1 MEQQEAAAR
10 RVASTEAA
18 PGDEA
23 LVERARRGDS
33 AAFELLMR
41 RHNQRVYRVVRS
53 VLRDAGDVE
62 DVMQQAYLSAFVHL
76 DQFAG
81 HARWSTW
88 VCRIALNEAIARI
101 RQRGRFVPLESASE
115 AQMTDSWTPPE
126 PDPEHAAARRELREV
141 LEEAVDRLPEIYRT
155 VLVLREIEEM
165 STAETAAVLEVREDV
180 IKTRLFRARAA
191 LREQLDRRVGEEL
204 PRVFTFGSD
213 RCDRLVEAVL
223 ARLRPL
229 SG

>member
-1 MEQQEAAAR
+1 MEHQVAVAAP
-10 RVASTEAA
+10 VAFTDGG

-23 LVERARRGDS
+23 LVERARRGES
-33 AAFELLMR
+33 AAFALLMR

-53 VLRDAGDVE
+53 VLREAGDIE
-62 DVMQQAYLSAFVHL
+62 DVMQQAYLSAFLHL

-88 VCRIALNEAIARI
+88 VCRIALNEAIARL
-101 RQRGRFVPLESASE
+101 RQRGRFVPLDSASE
-115 AQMTDSWTPPE
+115 ADMTENSPE
-126 PDPEHAAARRELREV
+126 QPDPEHAAARRELGEV
-141 LEEAVDRLPEIYRT
+141 LEDAVDRLPEMYRT

-165 STAETAAVLEVREDV
+165 STAETAAVLGVREDV
-180 IKTRLFRARAA
+180 VKTRLFRARAA
-191 LREQLDRRVGEEL
+191 LREHLDRRIGEEL
-204 PRVFTFGSD
+204 PRAYSFGRD

-223 ARLRPL
+223 ARLRPP